1 MLASDFEWK
10 IMKLRNSHQT
20 SHQVEGQWLFPF
32 RCSQLNLTL
41 SAIDMPSGHD
51 LKIVLTMAIGPLKA
65 PMIKAE
71 FLHDLK
77 VPPGSWFF
85 IAWSRA
91 PFKSK
96 WPKHLE
102 LAKTLQNCQV
112 DRIHWTAIICL
123 SWFQANVASIASI
136 VSIPSIWC
144 MS

>member
-1 MLASDFEWK
+1 MLASDFEWT
-10 IMKLRNSHQT
+10 IMKLRNSHQK
-20 SHQVEGQWLFPF
+20 SHQVVGQWLFPF

-77 VPPGSWFF
+77 VPPGSWFL
-85 IAWSRA
+85 IAWSQWSRA

-96 WPKHLE
+96 WSKHFE

-112 DRIHWTAIICL
+112 DRIHRTAIAGL
-123 SWFQANVASIASI
+123 SWFQTNVASIASM
-136 VSIPSIWC
+136 PSIWC